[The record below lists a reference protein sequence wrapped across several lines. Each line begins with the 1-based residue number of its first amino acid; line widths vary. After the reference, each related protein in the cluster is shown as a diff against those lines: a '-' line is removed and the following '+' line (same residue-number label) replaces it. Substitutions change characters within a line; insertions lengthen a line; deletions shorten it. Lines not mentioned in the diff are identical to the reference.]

1 MERAWTAMYGEDGV
15 VKVKQFDTYS
25 LAVDYLKDYDEV
37 VGIVTT
43 AFFNAVKGVFMQE
56 PS

>member
-15 VKVKQFDTYS
+15 VKVMQFDTYN
-25 LAVDYLKDYDEV
+25 LAVEFLKDYDEV

>member
-1 MERAWTAMYGEDGV
+1 MKNWTLIYVEEG
-15 VKVKQFDTYS
+15 KTKILQFDKYS
-25 LAVDYLKDYDEV
+25 MAVDYLKDYDEV

-43 AFFNAVKGVFMQE
+43 AFFNAVKGVFMEE

>member
-1 MERAWTAMYGEDGV
+1 MEREWTVMYGEDGV
-15 VKVKQFDTYS
+15 VKVKQFDTYN
-25 LAVDYLKDYDEV
+25 LAVEFLNHYDKV

-43 AFFNAVKGVFMQE
+43 AFFNAVKGVFEEE

>member
-25 LAVDYLKDYDEV
+25 LAVEFLKDYDEV

>member
-1 MERAWTAMYGEDGV
+1 MEREWTAMYVEDGV
-15 VKVKQFDTYS
+15 VKVKQFDTYN
-25 LAVDYLKDYDEV
+25 LAVEFLNYYDEV

-43 AFFNAVKGVFMQE
+43 AFFNAVKGVFTEE